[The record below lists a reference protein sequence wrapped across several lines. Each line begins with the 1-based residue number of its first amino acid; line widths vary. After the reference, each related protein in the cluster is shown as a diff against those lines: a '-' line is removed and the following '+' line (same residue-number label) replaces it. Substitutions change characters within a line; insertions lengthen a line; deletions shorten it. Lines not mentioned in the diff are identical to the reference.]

1 MKAVNFHAQILGVSS
16 ASLKKM
22 NISIQVF
29 AHDLW
34 PLGFQGNYRD
44 SVSWYLLTRKYRMI
58 KTNKHKIKNRTRDN
72 TSANH
77 WPEVHDYV
85 NAFQTFRRLL
95 SDDVR

>member
-44 SVSWYLLTRKYRMI
+44 SVSWYLLTWKYRMI
-58 KTNKHKIKNRTRDN
+58 KGH
-72 TSANH
+72 
-77 WPEVHDYV
+77 
-85 NAFQTFRRLL
+85 
-95 SDDVR
+95 